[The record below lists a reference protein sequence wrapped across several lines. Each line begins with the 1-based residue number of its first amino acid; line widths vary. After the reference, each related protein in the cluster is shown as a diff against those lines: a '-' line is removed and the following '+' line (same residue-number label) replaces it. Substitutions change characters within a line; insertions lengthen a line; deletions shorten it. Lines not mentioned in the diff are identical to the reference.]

1 MSQNSNIKPE
11 TNKEQPVEVEITSK
25 RWGVNDSPSIKII
38 EVPLISDST
47 IRLDITVNIR
57 KTDTI
62 IIRPVRRN
70 LNDIDRLL
78 DDAKHLANN

>member
-70 LNDIDRLL
+70 LNDIDGLL

>member
-1 MSQNSNIKPE
+1 VSQNSNIKPE

-70 LNDIDRLL
+70 LNDIDGLL